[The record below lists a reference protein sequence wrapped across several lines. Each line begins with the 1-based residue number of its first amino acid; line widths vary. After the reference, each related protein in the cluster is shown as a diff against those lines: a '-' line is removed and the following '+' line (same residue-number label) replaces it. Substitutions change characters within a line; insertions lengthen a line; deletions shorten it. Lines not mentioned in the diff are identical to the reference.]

1 MSHPQTTFRQT
12 TFTSPSLLLTRRRTV
27 CRTTVHAQ
35 LDQLRVNGQY
45 DCFKL
50 GWHPIYDDKSRWPA
64 PLHLFWDSDVAKWIE
79 GACYFLVD
87 EYDVEVDAA
96 VRELVAMIRGAQHAD
111 GYLNVHFSVVEP
123 GKRWTNIRDMHE
135 MYNAGHLIEA
145 AVAHRQYYRND
156 LLMEP
161 IEKYISHIHRRFGP
175 GKDQLRAYPGHPEIE
190 LALLRCYA
198 ATGNQE
204 AYDLARFFLE
214 ERGNPTGQDGKHFYD
229 WEMEQRD
236 EPRWKRPNSF
246 PMDRSYWFCQAHA
259 PILEQ
264 ASVEG
269 HAVRVMYLL
278 TAAADL
284 LSLSQTNGT
293 AAAGASAAGSTRPLA
308 AAPEWLSALR
318 RLWSNIVDKK
328 MYLTGGVGA
337 VAQWEGF
344 GIDYFLPQGPDE
356 GGCYA
361 ETCASVGL
369 MMLAERL
376 LHADAD
382 PAPNGRYADVM
393 ELCLYNNVMTAM
405 SADGKAFTYENQLAS
420 CEAARSERE
429 DWFVCACCPP
439 NVTRLFGSLG
449 GYLWDYGSA
458 SGKGEG
464 AKREAFVTVHLYTSA
479 EVKFP
484 VGEGKAEKEI
494 SFSQKSN
501 WPWEGN
507 ILFQLKGAE
516 SLDTTIRLRIPAWSA
531 QGGHV
536 LTPTPPA
543 GTVALEKGG
552 YLRLDASYT
561 ASNPVFSLNVGGSS
575 GFAPRY
581 IAPHPYT
588 NQHTLSLAR
597 GPIVYCVEDAD
608 HPWEGNH
615 FKDLGIKRGTPVGE
629 EWRVDAKSGE
639 GYFALRT
646 TGWER
651 SPEALE
657 RGEEGVQRDLV
668 FVPFYFRSNR
678 GGRGQMRVGLRD
690 DGR

>member
-12 TFTSPSLLLTRRRTV
+12 TFTAPSLLRTRRATV
-27 CRTTVHAQ
+27 SRNTVHAQ
-35 LDQLRVNGQY
+35 LSQLRANGQY

-50 GWHPIYDDKSRWPA
+50 GWHPIYDDRSRWPA

-79 GACYFLVD
+79 GACYFLVE

-96 VRELVAMIRGAQHAD
+96 VRELVVMIRRAQHED

-145 AVAHRQYYRND
+145 ALAHRQYYRND
-156 LLMEP
+156 LLMTP

-175 GKDQLRAYPGHPEIE
+175 GEGQIKAYPGHPEIE

-198 ATGNQE
+198 ATGNTE

-214 ERGNPTGQDGKHFYD
+214 ERGNPTGPEGKHYYD

-236 EPRWKRPNSF
+236 EPRWKRPNSW
-246 PMDRSYWFCQAHA
+246 PMDRSYWYCQAHV

-264 ASVEG
+264 ESVEG
-269 HAVRVMYLL
+269 HAVRAMYLL

-284 LSLSQTNGT
+284 LNTSQENSSNKSIAPAVRPLT
-293 AAAGASAAGSTRPLA
+293 AAQDWLA
-308 AAPEWLSALR
+308 ALR
-318 RLWSNIVDKK
+318 RLWSSTVDKK

-344 GIDYFLPQGPDE
+344 GTDYFLPQGPDE

-361 ETCASVGL
+361 ETCASVGV

-376 LHADAD
+376 LHADG
-382 PAPNGRYADVM
+382 PEPNGRYADVM

-449 GYLWDYGSA
+449 GYLWDYG
-458 SGKGEG
+458 GVGGEG
-464 AKREAFVTVHLYTSA
+464 EGGKTGAFVNVHLYTSA

-484 VGEGKAEKEI
+484 VEGTEVT
-494 SFSQKSN
+494 FSQKSN

-516 SLDTTIRLRIPAWSA
+516 SLDTTIRLRIPAWA
-531 QGGHV
+531 TQHGYV

-543 GTVALEKGG
+543 GTATLEKGG
-552 YLRLDASYT
+552 YLRLDSSYT
-561 ASNPVFSLNVGGSS
+561 ASNPVFSLDIGGAS
-575 GFAPRY
+575 FAPRY

-588 NQHTLSLAR
+588 NQRTLSLAR

-608 HPWEGNH
+608 HPWEENH
-615 FKDLGIKRGTPVGE
+615 FKDVGIKRGTAVEE
-629 EWRVDAKSGE
+629 EWRVDEMSGE
-639 GYFALRT
+639 EYFALKT

-651 SPEALE
+651 TPEVLAEGEDGLE
-657 RGEEGVQRDLV
+657 RELV

-678 GGRGQMRVGLRD
+678 GGKGQMRVGLRD

>member
-12 TFTSPSLLLTRRRTV
+12 TFTAPSLLRSRRATV
-27 CRTTVHAQ
+27 SRNTVHAQ
-35 LDQLRVNGQY
+35 LSQLRANGQY

-50 GWHPIYDDKSRWPA
+50 GWHPIYDDRSRWPA

-96 VRELVAMIRGAQHAD
+96 VRELVAMIRGAQHED

-123 GKRWTNIRDMHE
+123 GKRWTNVRDMHE

-145 AVAHRQYYRND
+145 ALAHRQYYRND

-175 GKDQLRAYPGHPEIE
+175 GEGQIRAYPGHPEIE
-190 LALLRCYA
+190 LALLRCYS
-198 ATGNQE
+198 ATGNTE

-214 ERGNPTGQDGKHFYD
+214 ERGNPTGQEGKHYYD
-229 WEMEQRD
+229 WEMERRD
-236 EPRWKRPNSF
+236 EPRWKRPNSW
-246 PMDRSYWFCQAHA
+246 PMDRSYWYCQAHV

-264 ASVEG
+264 ESVEG
-269 HAVRVMYLL
+269 HAVRAMYLL

-284 LSLSQTNGT
+284 LNMSQESSSSSSIAPVRPLT
-293 AAAGASAAGSTRPLA
+293 AAPDWLA
-308 AAPEWLSALR
+308 ALR
-318 RLWSNIVDKK
+318 RLWSSTVDKK

-361 ETCASVGL
+361 ETCASVGV

-376 LHADAD
+376 LHADG
-382 PAPNGRYADVM
+382 PEPNGRYADVM

-449 GYLWDYGSA
+449 GYLWDYGGVHGENEE
-458 SGKGEG
+458 GKTG
-464 AKREAFVTVHLYTSA
+464 AFVNVHLYTSA

-484 VGEGKAEKEI
+484 VEGAEVT
-494 SFSQKSN
+494 FSQKSN

-516 SLDTTIRLRIPAWSA
+516 SLDTTIRLRIPAWA
-531 QGGHV
+531 TTQHDYV

-543 GTVALEKGG
+543 GIATLEKGG

-561 ASNPVFSLNVGGSS
+561 ASNPVFSFDVGGAS
-575 GFAPRY
+575 FAPRY

-588 NQHTLSLAR
+588 NQRTLSLAR

-608 HPWEGNH
+608 HPWEENH
-615 FKDLGIKRGTPVGE
+615 FKDVGIKRGTAVAE
-629 EWRVDAKSGE
+629 EWRVDEKSGE

-651 SPEALE
+651 PPEVLA
-657 RGEEGVQRDLV
+657 RGEDGVERELV

-678 GGRGQMRVGLRD
+678 GGKGQMRVGLRD

>member
-1 MSHPQTTFRQT
+1 MSNPQITFRQT
-12 TFTSPSLLLTRRRTV
+12 TFTAPSLLLTRRRTV
-27 CRTTVHAQ
+27 SRTTVHAQ
-35 LDQLRVNGQY
+35 LDQLRDNGQY

-79 GACYFLVD
+79 GACYFLAD

-96 VRELVAMIRGAQHAD
+96 VRELVNMIRAAQHED

-145 AVAHRQYYRND
+145 ALAHSQYYRND

-161 IEKYISHIHRRFGP
+161 IEKYIAHMCRRFGP
-175 GKDQLRAYPGHPEIE
+175 GDGQLRAYPGHPEIE
-190 LALLRCYA
+190 LALLRFYSV
-198 ATGNQE
+198 TGSQD

-246 PMDRSYWFCQAHA
+246 PMDRSYWYCQAHA

-264 ASVEG
+264 PTVEG
-269 HAVRVMYLL
+269 HAVRVVYLL

-284 LSLSQTNGT
+284 LNLSHTST
-293 AAAGASAAGSTRPLA
+293 PSAQLQPLA
-308 AAPEWLSALR
+308 AAPDWLAALR
-318 RLWSNIVDKK
+318 RLWSNMVDKK

-337 VAQWEGF
+337 MAQWEGF

-361 ETCASVGL
+361 ETCASVGV

-376 LHADAD
+376 LHADPELD
-382 PAPNGRYADVM
+382 GRYADVM

-405 SADGKAFTYENQLAS
+405 SLDGRAFTYENQLAS
-420 CEAARSERE
+420 CESARSERE
-429 DWFVCACCPP
+429 GWFGCACCPP

-449 GYLWDYGSA
+449 GYLWDYG
-458 SGKGEG
+458 GKEGE
-464 AKREAFVTVHLYTSA
+464 AWVNVHLYTSA
-479 EVKFP
+479 EVNFP
-484 VGEGKAEKEI
+484 VDGTDVTL
-494 SFSQKSN
+494 SQKSN

-516 SLDTTIRLRIPAWSA
+516 SLEATIRLRIPAWA
-531 QGGHV
+531 KGDFV
-536 LTPTPPA
+536 ITPTPPP
-543 GTVALEKGG
+543 GTSTLERG
-552 YLRLDASYT
+552 YLHLSPAYI
-561 ASNPVFSLNVGGSS
+561 AANPVFSLDIH

-588 NQHTLSLAR
+588 NQRTLSLAR

-608 HPWEGNH
+608 HPWENNH
-615 FKDLGIKRGTPVGE
+615 FKDIGMKREGKVGE
-629 EWRVDAKSGE
+629 EWRVDRVSGE
-639 GYFALRT
+639 EYFALRT
-646 TGWER
+646 VGWER
-651 SPEALE
+651 PPEALE
-657 RGEEGVQRDLV
+657 KGKEGVKRDLV
-668 FVPFYFRSNR
+668 FVPFYFRANR
-678 GGRGQMRVGLRD
+678 GGKGQMRVGLRD
-690 DGR
+690 DGI

>member
-12 TFTSPSLLLTRRRTV
+12 TFTAPSLLLTRRLTV
-27 CRTTVHAQ
+27 SRTTVHAQ
-35 LDQLRVNGQY
+35 LAQLRANGQY

-50 GWHPIYDDKSRWPA
+50 GWHPIYDDRSRWPA

-96 VRELVAMIRGAQHAD
+96 VRELVAMIRGAQHED

-123 GKRWTNIRDMHE
+123 GKRWTNVRDMHE

-145 AVAHRQYYRND
+145 ALAHRQYYRND
-156 LLMEP
+156 LLMDP

-175 GKDQLRAYPGHPEIE
+175 GKDQVRAYPGHPEIE
-190 LALLRCYA
+190 LALLRCYS
-198 ATGNQE
+198 ATDNTE

-214 ERGNPTGQDGKHFYD
+214 ERGNPTGQDGKHYYD
-229 WEMEQRD
+229 WEMERRG
-236 EPRWKRPNSF
+236 EPRWKRPNSW
-246 PMDRSYWFCQAHA
+246 PMDRSYWYCQAHV

-264 ASVEG
+264 ESVEG
-269 HAVRVMYLL
+269 HAVRAMYLL

-284 LSLSQTNGT
+284 LNISQGSSSSTGDVVPVRPVT
-293 AAAGASAAGSTRPLA
+293 AASDWLA
-308 AAPEWLSALR
+308 ALR
-318 RLWSNIVDKK
+318 RLWSNMVDKK

-361 ETCASVGL
+361 ETCASVGV

-376 LHADAD
+376 LHAD
-382 PAPNGRYADVM
+382 PELNGRYADVM

-429 DWFVCACCPP
+429 GWFVCACCPP

-449 GYLWDYGSA
+449 GYLWDYGGT
-458 SGKGEG
+458 SGVGEEG
-464 AKREAFVTVHLYTSA
+464 EKEAFVNVHLYTSA

-484 VGEGKAEKEI
+484 VGEAEVT
-494 SFSQKSN
+494 FSQKSN

-516 SLDTTIRLRIPAWSA
+516 TLDQTIRLHIPAWA
-531 QGGHV
+531 TQHGHV

-543 GTVALEKGG
+543 GTATLEKGG
-552 YLRLDASYT
+552 YLRLDPSYT
-561 ASNPVFSLNVGGSS
+561 ASNPVFSLDIGGAS
-575 GFAPRY
+575 FAPRY

-588 NQHTLSLAR
+588 NQRTLTLAR

-608 HPWEGNH
+608 HPREENH
-615 FKDLGIKRGTPVGE
+615 FKDVGIKRGTVVEE
-629 EWRVDAKSGE
+629 EWRVDEKSGE
-639 GYFALRT
+639 GYFALKT
-646 TGWER
+646 MGWER
-651 SPEALE
+651 SPEVLA
-657 RGEEGVQRDLV
+657 RGEDGVERELV

-678 GGRGQMRVGLRD
+678 GGKGQMRVGLRD